1 MKKKKGCFLKF
12 VFFAVLLVLLIRAAF
27 YDNLTVVKYTVKN
40 DIVTKNHTFVVITDL
55 HSTYYGDDQEEL
67 AERIISY
74 SPEAVFFVG
83 DISDE
88 ENGFNG
94 TESIL
99 RRIAG
104 LYSCYF
110 TAGNHERWINFTDD
124 INSLMESY
132 GVTPMG
138 EKTLDLGDGIRLF
151 GLDDPLFYNGDF
163 TKKLADSDTSDEYF
177 DILMSHRPEY
187 AEEYANA
194 GFDLTVCGH
203 AHGGQV
209 RIPIVLNGLYAPNQG
224 FFPKYAG
231 GRYEIDGKTVIVS
244 RGLAINEIPR
254 FFNPPE
260 LVVIEIERE

>member
-1 MKKKKGCFLKF
+1 MKKKKGCFLRF

-27 YDNLTVVKYTVKN
+27 FDNLTVVKYTVKT
-40 DIVTKNHTFVVITDL
+40 DIVTKNHTFVLLTDL
-55 HSTYYGDDQEEL
+55 HSTYFGEDQEEL

-88 ENGFNG
+88 KNGFNG
-94 TESIL
+94 AEAIL
-99 RRIAG
+99 RRISG

-110 TAGNHERWINFTDD
+110 TAGNHERWLEFTDD
-124 INSLMESY
+124 INSLMEAY
-132 GVTPMG
+132 GAIPMG
-138 EKTLDLGDGIRLF
+138 GRTLELGDGIRLF

-163 TKKLADSDTSDEYF
+163 AKKLADSETSDEYF

-187 AEEYANA
+187 AEEYVEA
-194 GFDLTVCGH
+194 GFDMTVCGH

-209 RIPIVLNGLYAPNQG
+209 RIPVVLNGLYAPNQG

-231 GRYEIDGKTVIVS
+231 GRYEIEGKNVIVS
-244 RGLAINEIPR
+244 RGLVINEIPR
-254 FFNPPE
+254 IFNPPE
-260 LVVIEIERE
+260 LVVIEIERK